1 MIDPS
6 NAFIAPAAPV
16 TPYFANAAAGLMT
29 APVLEAVIA
38 HLRRESE
45 IGGLPAAAEA
55 EPRLTAAYAAAA
67 RLLNAQPSE
76 IAFVEGGNAALKSLL
91 ASVGLKA
98 GDRVLMDRTAWG
110 GAFAMLTSLPEVV
123 VDLAPVDA
131 FGRVDVEAL
140 RPDAGPPPRL
150 VLLTWCPATH
160 GLINPAAELGALA
173 AAWGSTYI
181 IDACQAVGQI
191 PADVKALRCHA
202 LFASGRKW
210 LRGPRGTALLYAS
223 QAFLDATS
231 PFLPDQFAAP
241 AGPGGWRP
249 RLDARRYET
258 GEAFVAGRLG
268 LGAAIE
274 GALTLGIDVVQRRIA
289 ARAERLRTELAA
301 ISPSVRVHDQGPDLS
316 GIVTFSVAGRSASEV
331 AAALLATRGVA
342 VSAVAAAYGPHDM
355 AARGLSDVVRAA
367 PHTFTR
373 DSDLEALVAGVAE
386 LG

>member
-1 MIDPS
+1 MTDLTDALI
-6 NAFIAPAAPV
+6 ATAAPAA
-16 TPYFANAAAGLMT
+16 PYFANAASGLMT
-29 APVLEAVIA
+29 APVLDAVID

-67 RLLNAQPSE
+67 RLLNAEPGE
-76 IAFVEGGNAALKSLL
+76 IAFVEGGNAALKGLI
-91 ASVGLKA
+91 ASVGLKS

-110 GAFAMLTSLPEVV
+110 GAFAMFASLPDVV
-123 VDLAPVDA
+123 VDVAPVDA
-131 FGRVDVEAL
+131 FGRVDVAAL
-140 RPDAGPPPRL
+140 RTAAGPPPRL
-150 VLLTWCPATH
+150 VVLTWCPATH
-160 GLINPAAELGALA
+160 GLINPAEELGALA

-191 PADVKALRCHA
+191 PTDVKALRCHA

-210 LRGPRGTALLYAS
+210 LRGPRGAALLYAS
-223 QAFLDATS
+223 EAFLDATS

-241 AGPGGWRP
+241 SGPGGWRP
-249 RLDARRYET
+249 RSDARRYET
-258 GEAFVAGRLG
+258 GEAYVAGRLG

-274 GALTLGIDVVQRRIA
+274 GALTLGLDTIQRRIVA
-289 ARAERLRTELAA
+289 AAERLRADLAA
-301 ISPSVRVHDQGPDLS
+301 ASPAVRVHDEGPDLS

-331 AAALLATRGVA
+331 AAALLASRSVA

-355 AARGLSDVVRAA
+355 AARGLADVVRAA

-373 DSDLEALVAGVAE
+373 ESDLEALVVGVAE
-386 LG
+386 LA